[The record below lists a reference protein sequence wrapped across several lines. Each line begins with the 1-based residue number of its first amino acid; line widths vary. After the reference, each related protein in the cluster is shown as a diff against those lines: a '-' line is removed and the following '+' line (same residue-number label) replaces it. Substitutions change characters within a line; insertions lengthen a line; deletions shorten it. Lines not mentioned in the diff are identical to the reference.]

1 MFDRKYIV
9 ENVEAVKQN
18 CANRNISVDVDRLVE
33 LELQR
38 RGKLQL
44 VQDLNTQ
51 SNAESKKI
59 GQAKD
64 SEERESLKVSAR
76 ALREQKDAAQ
86 AETMGRLHKKMLRQI
101 NSRQGH
107 SKNIPICEWE
117 SKPAEEKRW

>member
-1 MFDRKYIV
+1 MLDRKYIV

-64 SEERESLKVSAR
+64 SDERESLKVSAR
-76 ALREQKDAAQ
+76 ALQDQKDSAQ
-86 AETMGRLHKKMLRQI
+86 AEHDVLDREIK
-101 NSRQGH
+101 
-107 SKNIPICEWE
+107 
-117 SKPAEEKRW
+117 

>member
-1 MFDRKYIV
+1 MLDRKYIV

-51 SNAESKKI
+51 SNAESK
-59 GQAKD
+59 
-64 SEERESLKVSAR
+64 
-76 ALREQKDAAQ
+76 
-86 AETMGRLHKKMLRQI
+86 
-101 NSRQGH
+101 
-107 SKNIPICEWE
+107 
-117 SKPAEEKRW
+117 

>member
-1 MFDRKYIV
+1 MLDRKYIV

-18 CANRNISVDVDRLVE
+18 CTNRNISVDVDRLVE

-38 RGKLQL
+38 REKLQL

-64 SEERESLKVSAR
+64 SEEREALKVSAR
-76 ALREQKDAAQ
+76 ALREQKDSAQ
-86 AETMGRLHKKMLRQI
+86 AEHDIIDREITEIQLQIHDHQHKS
-101 NSRQGH
+101 N
-107 SKNIPICEWE
+107 CEFVSHRHIME
-117 SKPAEEKRW
+117 P